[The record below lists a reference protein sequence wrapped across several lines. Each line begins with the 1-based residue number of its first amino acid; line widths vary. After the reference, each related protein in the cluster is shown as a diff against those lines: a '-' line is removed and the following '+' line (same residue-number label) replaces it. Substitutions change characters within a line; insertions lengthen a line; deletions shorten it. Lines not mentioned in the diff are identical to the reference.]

1 VHEKAPPV
9 VFTLVLDKLEELF
22 GGGNGNVKANM
33 IAGGFRCNKPEF
45 LIGLLR
51 EIPELI
57 ERTDDTVEG
66 LCRSHCSSGQVRSRG
81 HASMAKRAAK
91 VRENGERAS
100 GFVEAA
106 SIKVVINYEARM
118 EVMDKV
124 NCALYRFT
132 VKLKLRVQ
140 FAHRMDDDRP
150 HSKDRL

>member
-1 VHEKAPPV
+1 
-9 VFTLVLDKLEELF
+9 
-22 GGGNGNVKANM
+22 
-33 IAGGFRCNKPEF
+33 
-45 LIGLLR
+45 
-51 EIPELI
+51 
-57 ERTDDTVEG
+57 
-66 LCRSHCSSGQVRSRG
+66 
-81 HASMAKRAAK
+81 MAKRAAK